1 MQNPTPPFLH
11 INLSALHHNLESL
24 CRRAGLSI
32 DACIPVIKNSAY
44 GLGSKIISQKM
55 QEWGVKKFAVAT
67 LEEALFLRTCGI
79 HGEIIVLGR
88 VEPEGF
94 AAAEQKDLT
103 LSLIDAS
110 QITCLRSFS
119 GKISLNID
127 TGMHRCG
134 IRDDEIRD
142 FFSGL
147 KDLSS
152 KITSVYTHFHSADD
166 AEKEK
171 TRRQQKRF
179 RMALDVL
186 KDAHIENTETHCSNS
201 AGTLFFGNCGC
212 SHIRPGISL
221 FGCSP
226 DPHIKP
232 EGITPVALV
241 VSKICSVRR
250 VKKNEGVS
258 YGQTWK
264 AQKDTRIATFPLGYA
279 DGFPRTLSGQDI
291 SVKIGNTAHFPLA
304 GRITMDYTMVDI
316 GNAAVKPGD
325 SVDIIHNNQTIDDLA
340 CLCGTIGYELLCNL
354 GYAMTKKYYEAGRCI
369 TILPRSIF

>member
-1 MQNPTPPFLH
+1 MQKPTPPFLH

-24 CRRAGLSI
+24 CRRAGVPI

-55 QEWGVKKFAVAT
+55 QEWGVRKFAVAT
-67 LEEALFLRTCGI
+67 LEEALFLRTSGI
-79 HGEIIVLGR
+79 RGEIIILGR

-94 AAAEQKDLT
+94 TAAKKNDLT
-103 LSLIDAS
+103 LSLIDPS
-110 QITCLRSFS
+110 QITCLHSFN

-134 IRDDEIRD
+134 IRDDEIRK
-142 FFSGL
+142 FFPGL
-147 KDLSS
+147 KKLSA

-171 TRRQQKRF
+171 TLRQQKRF
-179 RMALDVL
+179 RIALDVL
-186 KDAHIENTETHCSNS
+186 KNAHIENTETHCSNS
-201 AGTLFFGNCGC
+201 AGTLFFGSCGC

-221 FGCSP
+221 LGCSP
-226 DPHIKP
+226 DPHISLEDSK
-232 EGITPVALV
+232 PVASIISAV
-241 VSKICSVRR
+241 CSVRR

-264 AQKDTRIATFPLGYA
+264 AEKDTRIATFPLGYA

-291 SVKIGNTAHFPLA
+291 SVIIENTAHLPLA
-304 GRITMDYTMVDI
+304 GRITMDYSMVDI

-325 SVDIIHNNQTIDDLA
+325 VVYITHTNQTIDDLA
-340 CLCGTIGYELLCNL
+340 CLCGTIGYELLCNV

-369 TILPRSIF
+369 AILPRSIF